1 MEHRAGFYAKYI
13 KRLLDFTLSLLA
25 LIVLSPVLL
34 ITALL
39 VRVSLG
45 SPVIFRQP
53 RPGKGGKVFRLYKFR
68 SMTDQRDENGELLP
82 DDQRLPPFGK
92 ALRRTSLDELPELV
106 NILLGQ
112 MSFVGP
118 RPQLVRDMVF
128 MTTEERRRHTVRPG
142 LTGLAQVSGRNALR
156 WENKL
161 ALDLKYISDMSF
173 RTDVKLLFRTAK
185 IIFFGGE
192 SSDETEVTDD
202 YGDYLLQQGR
212 ITEAEYRQKREQAK
226 ELLEVK
232 I

>member
-1 MEHRAGFYAKYI
+1 MYVRYI
-13 KRLLDFTLSLLA
+13 KRCLDFLLA
-25 LIVLSPVLL
+25 LVALTALSPF
-34 ITALL
+34 LL
-39 VRVSLG
+39 VVTLVSTVKLQG
-45 SPVIFRQP
+45 NPFFLQI
-53 RPGKGGKVFRLYKFR
+53 RPGKDEKLFKMIKFR
-68 SMTDQRDENGELLP
+68 SMTNERDENGELLP
-82 DDQRLPPFGK
+82 DEQRLTSYGH
-92 ALRRTSLDELPELV
+92 ALRATSVDELPELV

-128 MTTEERRRHTVRPG
+128 MTPEERRRHTVRPG

-232 I
+232 V

>member
-1 MEHRAGFYAKYI
+1 MYVRYI
-13 KRLLDFTLSLLA
+13 KRCLDFLLA
-25 LIVLSPVLL
+25 LVALTALSPF
-34 ITALL
+34 LL
-39 VRVSLG
+39 VVTLVSTVKLQG
-45 SPVIFRQP
+45 NPFFLQI
-53 RPGKGGKVFRLYKFR
+53 RPGKDEKLFKMIKFR
-68 SMTDQRDENGELLP
+68 SMTNERDENGELLP
-82 DDQRLPPFGK
+82 DEQRLTSYGH
-92 ALRRTSLDELPELV
+92 ALRATSVDELPELV

-128 MTTEERRRHTVRPG
+128 MTPEERRRHTVRPG

-173 RTDVKLLFRTAK
+173 LTDVKLLFRTAK

-202 YGDYLLQQGR
+202 YGDYLLQQGK

>member
-1 MEHRAGFYAKYI
+1 MYVRYI
-13 KRLLDFTLSLLA
+13 KRCLDFLLA
-25 LIVLSPVLL
+25 LVAL
-34 ITALL
+34 TALL
-39 VRVSLG
+39 PFLLVVTLVSAVKLKG
-45 SPVIFRQP
+45 NPFFLQI
-53 RPGKGGKVFRLYKFR
+53 RPGKDEKLFKMIKFR
-68 SMTDQRDENGELLP
+68 SMTNERDENGELLP
-82 DDQRLPPFGK
+82 DEQRLTSYGH
-92 ALRRTSLDELPELV
+92 ALRATSVDELPELV

-161 ALDLKYISDMSF
+161 ALDLEYVSDISF
-173 RTDVKLLFRTAK
+173 RTDVKLLLRTAK
-185 IIFFGGE
+185 IILFGGE
-192 SSDETEVTDD
+192 ASDETEVTAD

-232 I
+232 V

>member
-1 MEHRAGFYAKYI
+1 MYVRYI
-13 KRLLDFTLSLLA
+13 KRCLDFLLA
-25 LIVLSPVLL
+25 LVALTALSPF
-34 ITALL
+34 LL
-39 VRVSLG
+39 VVTLVSTVKLQG
-45 SPVIFRQP
+45 NPFFLQI
-53 RPGKGGKVFRLYKFR
+53 RPGKDEKLFKMIKFR
-68 SMTDQRDENGELLP
+68 SMTNERDENGELLP
-82 DDQRLPPFGK
+82 DEQRLTSYGH
-92 ALRRTSLDELPELV
+92 ALRATSVDELPELV

-202 YGDYLLQQGR
+202 YGDYLLQQGK

>member
-1 MEHRAGFYAKYI
+1 MYVRYI
-13 KRLLDFTLSLLA
+13 KRCLDFLLA
-25 LIVLSPVLL
+25 LVALTALSPF
-34 ITALL
+34 LL
-39 VRVSLG
+39 VVTLVSTVKLQG
-45 SPVIFRQP
+45 NPFFLQI
-53 RPGKGGKVFRLYKFR
+53 RPGKDEKLFKMIKFR
-68 SMTDQRDENGELLP
+68 SMTNERDENGELLP
-82 DDQRLPPFGK
+82 DEQRLTSYGH
-92 ALRRTSLDELPELV
+92 ALRATSVDELPELV

>member
-1 MEHRAGFYAKYI
+1 MYVHYI
-13 KRLLDFTLSLLA
+13 KRCLDFLLA
-25 LIVLSPVLL
+25 LVALTALSPF
-34 ITALL
+34 LL
-39 VRVSLG
+39 VVTLVSTVKLQG
-45 SPVIFRQP
+45 HPFFLQI
-53 RPGKGGKVFRLYKFR
+53 RPGKDEKLFKMIKFR
-68 SMTDQRDENGELLP
+68 SMTNERDENGELLP
-82 DDQRLPPFGK
+82 DEQRLTSYGH
-92 ALRRTSLDELPELV
+92 ALRATSVDELPELV

-185 IIFFGGE
+185 IILFGGE

>member
-1 MEHRAGFYAKYI
+1 MYVRYI
-13 KRLLDFTLSLLA
+13 KRCLDFLLA
-25 LIVLSPVLL
+25 LVALTALSPF
-34 ITALL
+34 LL
-39 VRVSLG
+39 VVTLVSTVKLQG
-45 SPVIFRQP
+45 NPFFLQI
-53 RPGKGGKVFRLYKFR
+53 RPGKDEKLFKMIKFR
-68 SMTDQRDENGELLP
+68 SMTNERDENGELLP
-82 DDQRLPPFGK
+82 DEQRLTSYGH
-92 ALRRTSLDELPELV
+92 ALRATSVDELPELV

-161 ALDLKYISDMSF
+161 ALDLKYISDISF

>member
-1 MEHRAGFYAKYI
+1 MYVRYI
-13 KRLLDFTLSLLA
+13 KRCLDFLLA
-25 LIVLSPVLL
+25 LVALTALSPF
-34 ITALL
+34 LL
-39 VRVSLG
+39 VVTLVSTVKLQG
-45 SPVIFRQP
+45 NPFFLQI
-53 RPGKGGKVFRLYKFR
+53 RPGKDEKLFKMIKFR
-68 SMTDQRDENGELLP
+68 SMTNERDENGELLP
-82 DDQRLPPFGK
+82 DEQRLTSYGH
-92 ALRRTSLDELPELV
+92 ALRATSVDELPELV

-128 MTTEERRRHTVRPG
+128 MTPEERRRHTVRPG

-202 YGDYLLQQGR
+202 YGDYLLQQGK

>member
-1 MEHRAGFYAKYI
+1 MYVRYI
-13 KRLLDFTLSLLA
+13 KRCLDFLLA
-25 LIVLSPVLL
+25 LVALTALSPF
-34 ITALL
+34 LL
-39 VRVSLG
+39 VVTLVSTVKLQG
-45 SPVIFRQP
+45 NPFFLQI
-53 RPGKGGKVFRLYKFR
+53 RPGKDEKLFKMIKFR
-68 SMTDQRDENGELLP
+68 SMTNERDENGELLP
-82 DDQRLPPFGK
+82 DEQRLTSYGH
-92 ALRRTSLDELPELV
+92 ALRATSVDELPELV

-128 MTTEERRRHTVRPG
+128 MTPEERRRHTVRPG